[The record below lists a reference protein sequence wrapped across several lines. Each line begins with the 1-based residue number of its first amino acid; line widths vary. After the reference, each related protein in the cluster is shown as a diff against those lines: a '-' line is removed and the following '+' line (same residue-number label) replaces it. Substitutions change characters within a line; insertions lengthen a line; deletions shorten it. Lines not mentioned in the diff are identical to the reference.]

1 MNFTKGEELLA
12 LCREHKIG
20 MHEIMLRREVELTG
34 IGEAEIKA
42 RLFLSLGIMRKAVE
56 RGLTED
62 VKSVSGLIGG
72 DAKKVKEHNDKAKSV
87 CGSLMSRAIS
97 RAMAVLEVNAAMGK
111 IVAAPTAGSS
121 GVVPGVL
128 LTVAEE
134 FALDD
139 DTLIQGLLTAGAVGF
154 LITRNATVAGAEGG
168 CQAETGSAAAMAAA
182 AVVEMLC
189 GSPEAALHAAAISLQ
204 NVLGLVCDPIAG
216 LVEVPCEH
224 RNALGAANALI
235 AAELARAN
243 VASIIPFDEV
253 VEAMYRVGRA
263 LPCELRETAIGG
275 LAGTPTGQR
284 IKQELGSF
292 SLCPR

>member
-12 LCREHKIG
+12 LCREHKLG
-20 MHEIMLRREVELTG
+20 LHEVMLRREVELSG
-34 IGEAEIKA
+34 LCEAEVKA
-42 RLFLSLGIMRKAVE
+42 KLTLSLEIMKKATE
-56 RGLTED
+56 RGLTAD
-62 VKSVSGLIGG
+62 IKSVSGLIGG
-72 DAKKVKEHNDKAKSV
+72 DAKKVREHSERTKSV

-139 DTLIQGLLTAGAVGF
+139 AALIKGLLTAGAVG
-154 LITRNATVAGAEGG
+154 LIITRNATVSGAEGG

-182 AVVEMLC
+182 AVVEMM
-189 GSPEAALHAAAISLQ
+189 GGAPAVALHAAAICLQ
-204 NVLGLVCDPIAG
+204 NVLGLVCDPVAG

-235 AAELARAN
+235 SAEMALAG
-243 VASIIPFDEV
+243 VASMIPFDEV
-253 VEAMYRVGRA
+253 VEAMYRVGRS
-263 LPCELRETAIGG
+263 LPCELRETALGG
-275 LAGTPTGQR
+275 LASTPTGQR
-284 IKQELGSF
+284 IKTELF
-292 SLCPR
+292 

>member
-1 MNFTKGEELLA
+1 LNFTKGEELLA
-12 LCREHKIG
+12 LCREHMLG
-20 MHEIMLRREVELTG
+20 LHEVMLRREVELTG
-34 IGEAEIKA
+34 LSEAEVKA
-42 RLFLSLGIMRKAVE
+42 KLTLSLEIMKRATE
-56 RGLTED
+56 RGLTAD
-62 VKSVSGLIGG
+62 IKSVSGLIGG
-72 DAKKVKEHNDKAKSV
+72 DAKKVREHSERTKSV

-139 DTLIQGLLTAGAVGF
+139 AALIKGLLTAGAVGF
-154 LITRNATVAGAEGG
+154 IITRNATVSGAEGG

-182 AVVEMLC
+182 AVVEMMG
-189 GSPEAALHAAAISLQ
+189 GSPPAALHAAAICLQ

-235 AAELARAN
+235 SAEMALAG

-253 VEAMYRVGRA
+253 VEAMYRVGHS
-263 LPCELRETAIGG
+263 LPCELRETALGG

-284 IKQELGSF
+284 IKKVLF
-292 SLCPR
+292 

>member
-1 MNFTKGEELLA
+1 LNFTKGEELLA
-12 LCREHKIG
+12 LCREHVLG
-20 MHEIMLRREVELTG
+20 LHEVMLRREVELTG
-34 IGEAEIKA
+34 LSEAEVKA
-42 RLFLSLGIMRKAVE
+42 KLALSLEIMKKATE
-56 RGLTED
+56 RGLKAD
-62 VKSVSGLIGG
+62 IKSVSGLIGG
-72 DAKKVKEHNDKAKSV
+72 DAKKVREHSERTKSV

-139 DTLIQGLLTAGAVGF
+139 AALIKGLLTAGAVGF
-154 LITRNATVAGAEGG
+154 IITRNATVSGAEGG

-182 AVVEMLC
+182 AVVEMMG
-189 GSPEAALHAAAISLQ
+189 GSPTAALHAAAICLQ

-235 AAELARAN
+235 SAEMALAG

-253 VEAMYRVGRA
+253 VEAMYRVGRS
-263 LPCELRETAIGG
+263 LPCELRETALGG

-284 IKQELGSF
+284 IKKELF
-292 SLCPR
+292 